1 MNKNLKN
8 LLILPLCASAIA
20 LGYVISER
28 QVDEYFHPTYETKT
42 LEDYLSIIGPTPLY
56 YKETTAGQFLSAGF
70 AQRHKDWKSASEYL
84 HKILEK
90 NDGNVE
96 LEKQAMVLAMGSG
109 EVNRAIALA
118 RKINDSDQ
126 KNVLA
131 MLFLVMD
138 AFKRQD
144 YASAESIVET
154 VPKDSL
160 GSFIT
165 PVLEAWASAAH
176 GEFDIS
182 KVPLNSLYAYHVLLI
197 GQMTGN
203 LEKAKEFTERSLHGT
218 DVDPHDLAK
227 IADLYASFDK
237 KDKALELYKL
247 IETSGFGSRSIN
259 ERIEALAE
267 SKEENTIPTQSIHDL
282 IRVPDIQSVQ
292 DGVGLVFL
300 NMSEILARD
309 YSDDSAMIF
318 ANMTIHLAPKLS
330 NAHIVLGSIKA
341 RNDRYNDAIDHFLKV
356 DKSSQDFP
364 LAQMEAANLY
374 EKLEKREKAVSV
386 LEKLYKETKDV
397 NALIQIGH
405 IYRVEEDFKAAVNA
419 YNRAANTIDNPIPE
433 EYWHLLYARGMA
445 HERMKNFESAE
456 EDLLKALAY
465 QPDHPFILNYLG
477 YSWADQGVNLDQ
489 SLEMIERAASLE
501 PGDGYIADS
510 LGWVLYRMDQFEEAV
525 PHIERAVQLQP
536 YDPVINDHLGDAYW
550 QTGRR
555 LEARFQ
561 WERALNHAEEE
572 DLKVQIDAK
581 LKNGLEVTT
590 PAPSNIEQIASED
603 THVDH

>member
-28 QVDEYFHPTYETKT
+28 QVDEYFHPTYETKS
-42 LEDYLSIIGPTPLY
+42 LEDYLSVLGPAPLY

-70 AQRHKDWKSASEYL
+70 AQRHKDWKTASEYL
-84 HKILEK
+84 HKIIDK
-90 NDGNVE
+90 NDGNEE

-138 AFKRQD
+138 AFNRED
-144 YASAESIVET
+144 YESAQSILNT

-165 PVLEAWASAAH
+165 PVLKAWENAAR

-182 KVPLNSLYAYHVLLI
+182 QVPLNSLYAYHVLLI
-197 GQMTGN
+197 GQITGN
-203 LEKAKEFTERSLHGT
+203 LDEAETFAEKSLHGA

-227 IADLYASFDK
+227 IADLYVSLEK
-237 KDKALELYKL
+237 KEKALELYELIDKSGFASRSL
-247 IETSGFGSRSIN
+247 IERIN
-259 ERIEALAE
+259 ALTDKAEE
-267 SKEENTIPTQSIHDL
+267 SKNIHEI

-300 NMSEILARD
+300 NMSEILTRD

-318 ANMTIHLAPKLS
+318 SNMSLHLAPNLS
-330 NAHIVLGSIKA
+330 NGHIVLGTIKA
-341 RNDRYNDAIDHFLKV
+341 RNERYSEAIEHFLKV
-356 DKSSQDFP
+356 DEKSQDYS

-374 EKLEKREKAVSV
+374 EKLEQREKAISL
-386 LEKLYKETKDV
+386 LEDLYKTTKEV
-397 NALIQIGH
+397 SALIQIGH
-405 IYRVEEDFKAAVNA
+405 IYRVEEDYKGSVDA
-419 YNRAANTIDNPIPE
+419 YNRAAKKIEDPIPE

-445 HERMKNFESAE
+445 YERMKEFEKAE
-456 EDLLKALAY
+456 DDLLKALAY
-465 QPDHPFILNYLG
+465 QPDHPYILNYLG

-489 SLEMIERAASLE
+489 SLDMIERAVALE
-501 PGDGYIADS
+501 PNDGYIADS
-510 LGWVLYRMDQFEEAV
+510 LGWVLYRMDKFEDAV
-525 PHIERAVQLQP
+525 PHIEKAVELRP
-536 YDPVINDHLGDAYW
+536 YDAVINDHLGDVYW

-555 LEARFQ
+555 LEAKFQ

-572 DLKVQIDAK
+572 ELKLKIEAK
-581 LKNGLEVTT
+581 LSGGLE
-590 PAPSNIEQIASED
+590 AAENIEIEGEVLAADD
-603 THVDH
+603 THIDH

>member
-20 LGYVISER
+20 IGYVISER

-203 LEKAKEFTERSLHGT
+203 LE
-218 DVDPHDLAK
+218 
-227 IADLYASFDK
+227 
-237 KDKALELYKL
+237 
-247 IETSGFGSRSIN
+247 
-259 ERIEALAE
+259 
-267 SKEENTIPTQSIHDL
+267 
-282 IRVPDIQSVQ
+282 
-292 DGVGLVFL
+292 
-300 NMSEILARD
+300 
-309 YSDDSAMIF
+309 
-318 ANMTIHLAPKLS
+318 
-330 NAHIVLGSIKA
+330 
-341 RNDRYNDAIDHFLKV
+341 
-356 DKSSQDFP
+356 
-364 LAQMEAANLY
+364 
-374 EKLEKREKAVSV
+374 
-386 LEKLYKETKDV
+386 
-397 NALIQIGH
+397 
-405 IYRVEEDFKAAVNA
+405 
-419 YNRAANTIDNPIPE
+419 
-433 EYWHLLYARGMA
+433 
-445 HERMKNFESAE
+445 
-456 EDLLKALAY
+456 
-465 QPDHPFILNYLG
+465 
-477 YSWADQGVNLDQ
+477 
-489 SLEMIERAASLE
+489 
-501 PGDGYIADS
+501 
-510 LGWVLYRMDQFEEAV
+510 
-525 PHIERAVQLQP
+525 
-536 YDPVINDHLGDAYW
+536 
-550 QTGRR
+550 
-555 LEARFQ
+555 
-561 WERALNHAEEE
+561 
-572 DLKVQIDAK
+572 
-581 LKNGLEVTT
+581 
-590 PAPSNIEQIASED
+590 
-603 THVDH
+603 